1 MGGEADNH
9 MSRCMFCGIEYDAIS
24 EIDTE
29 EMWKNGRLIETIHIP
44 ISSDTAA
51 SLFFRITQ
59 TGDVPPIY
67 AKYTEDEKF
76 KFYFRDIYVE
86 SFAWMVSSDIYM
98 EIYNRKM
105 NESNMGVNFIAIL
118 RAMDAVCDYVG
129 DSKRVRLI
137 CGYSP

>member
-1 MGGEADNH
+1 
-9 MSRCMFCGIEYDAIS
+9 MFCGIEYDAIS

-59 TGDVPPIY
+59 TGDIPPIY
-67 AKYTEDEKF
+67 AKQTEGEKF
-76 KFYFRDIYVE
+76 RLYFRGIYVE
-86 SFAWMVSSDIYM
+86 SFAWIISSDVYK
-98 EIYNRKM
+98 EIKNRNMK
-105 NESNMGVNFIAIL
+105 ESDMGVNFITIL
-118 RAMDAVCDYVG
+118 RGMDAVCNYLG
-129 DSKRVRLI
+129 DSNRVRLI